1 MVLGVSAFS
10 MPCASFLASPSP
22 FSLFASR
29 VNLSETQEIRAR
41 ALLRSCTSR
50 VTYIAAR
57 SLISP
62 HSPSQAALMHEKAT
76 NSASRPRWPRARKA
90 DFRLS
95 FSSPPRTQG
104 ATGSVL
110 FPLSCEAESVRH
122 PLNRGIQLLLQQPV
136 TNRQIEI
143 RHINGRECGVFC
155 INSSSRASHI
165 RPRQYLGVWPGEEE
179 TFPMPESADRI
190 PLPGNSAYR
199 VEVCRQNGFLHVL
212 NCERYRNEMCFINSH
227 VGIGPA
233 NCELVYGTVGGF
245 PALRVRTTRRIE
257 RGDQL
262 LMDFGNSIA
271 LREWGSNAPQPVLE
285 TDSESS
291 DTESVPA
298 GNDGGDDPDGGC

>member
-76 NSASRPRWPRARKA
+76 NSAS
-90 DFRLS
+90 
-95 FSSPPRTQG
+95 
-104 ATGSVL
+104 
-110 FPLSCEAESVRH
+110 
-122 PLNRGIQLLLQQPV
+122 RGIQLLLQQPV